1 MNIGDC
7 ISYHGDGKYTIIIK
21 QKIYFD
27 NVVVYNDG
35 NNNIDFLFEFNVKN
49 GRITY
54 ENIYMLFPYN
64 KENKIPILYKVDKDR
79 LKESI
84 LRTSYME
91 RDIKKFNYEKIFN

>member
-64 KENKIPILYKVDKDR
+64 KKNKIPILYKVDKDR